1 VARTWERL
9 AKRYYFPGIYRV
21 VKEIVG
27 EYNIYIQNKVLYYAL
42 YRIIQIPDIPK
53 TPWTSIV
60 LDFVVKLLLSQDP
73 IIGVEYNSILVVTD
87 RLTKYIYIILYLKA
101 STAED
106 LVYIFL
112 RIVVANYSALEKMIS
127 DKNKFF
133 IL

>member
-1 VARTWERL
+1 
-9 AKRYYFPGIYRV
+9 V

-87 RLTKYIYIILYLKA
+87 RLTKYTYIILYLKA